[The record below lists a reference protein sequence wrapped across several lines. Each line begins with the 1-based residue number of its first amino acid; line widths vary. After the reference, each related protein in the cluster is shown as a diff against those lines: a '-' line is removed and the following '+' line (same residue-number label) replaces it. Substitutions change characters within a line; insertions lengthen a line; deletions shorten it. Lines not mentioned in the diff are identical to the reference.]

1 MCIEL
6 AVHEEHI
13 VALVLRSLN
22 EGVLGILVGGIEIH
36 DLVVLVG
43 LVAADGCPVLV
54 EAEIL
59 AVHILQ
65 EGELQGLFA
74 ELLIG
79 EHTILDEEFE
89 IVPFL
94 LVCLSLGGE
103 YLFKTGGYLLGHV
116 T

>member
-22 EGVLGILVGGIEIH
+22 EGILGILVGSIQIY

-43 LVAADGCPVLV
+43 LIAADGCPVLV

-59 AVHILQ
+59 AFHILQ

-79 EHTILDEEFE
+79 QHTILDEEFE

-94 LVCLSLGGE
+94 LVSLSL
-103 YLFKTGGYLLGHV
+103 
-116 T
+116 